1 MNELVVSPTAYLLV
15 SAFMFTIGAVGFMVK
30 RNAIVIFLSV
40 EIMLN
45 AANLALISAARM
57 QQTLDGHV
65 LAFFVMTVAA
75 CEAAVGLSL
84 IVLYYNLR
92 RNVDADEINVL
103 KG

>member
-1 MNELVVSPTAYLLV
+1 MKYIGSPESYLIL
-15 SAFMFTIGAVGFMVK
+15 SGLMFAIGLLGVLIK
-30 RNAIVIFLSV
+30 RNAIIIFMCV

-45 AANLALISAARM
+45 AANLALVAMARAHNS
-57 QQTLDGHV
+57 LDGHI

>member
-1 MNELVVSPTAYLLV
+1 MKYIGSPESYLLV
-15 SAFMFTIGAVGFMVK
+15 SGLMFTIGLLGVLIK
-30 RNAIVIFLSV
+30 RNAIIIFMCV

-45 AANLALISAARM
+45 AANLALVTAARAHNS
-57 QQTLDGHV
+57 LDGHI